1 MRDKVVLPSHMC
13 SGNDDAVW
21 PVAPAGRADG
31 GVQDGRNHL
40 VGHGLR
46 AEVAY
51 RPLAVDGIEKGHMY
65 VYHGRIPPPTFT
77 RSKHRHWVK
86 RIRRVTGFDTREA
99 ALSSATPTFLP
110 LHM

>member
-86 RIRRVTGFDTREA
+86 RIRRVTGFDTSA
-99 ALSSATPTFLP
+99 KPSSRQQHLRF
-110 LHM
+110 